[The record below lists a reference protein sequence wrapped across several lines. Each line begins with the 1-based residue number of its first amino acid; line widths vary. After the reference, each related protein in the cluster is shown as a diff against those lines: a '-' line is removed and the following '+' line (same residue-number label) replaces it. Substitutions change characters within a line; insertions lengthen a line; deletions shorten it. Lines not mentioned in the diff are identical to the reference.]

1 MRKLVRSKDFDRDFR
16 KVDLSDEL
24 LEVLSCLV
32 NDLPLDPKYKD
43 HALTG
48 NWTDYR
54 ECHIKPDLLLVY
66 RKESRKESIDGSK
79 DILKVVRLSSHSNI
93 FSVKKRQKK

>member
-1 MRKLVRSKDFDRDFR
+1 MRKLARSKDFDRDFR
-16 KVDLSDEL
+16 KVELSDEL

-32 NDLPLDPKYKD
+32 SDTVLDARYRD

-48 NWTDYR
+48 NWQGYR

-66 RKESRKESIDGSK
+66 RKEGNDM
-79 DILKVVRLSSHSNI
+79 LKLARLASHSNI
-93 FSVKKRQKK
+93 FSLKKRQK

>member
-1 MRKLVRSKDFDRDFR
+1 MIFR

-24 LEVLSCLV
+24 LEALSCLV

-48 NWTDYR
+48 NWKGYR
-54 ECHIKPDLLLVY
+54 ECHINPDLLLVY
-66 RKESRKESIDGSK
+66 RKDTENDREIVK
-79 DILKVVRLSSHSNI
+79 LARLNSHSNI
-93 FSVKKRQKK
+93 FSVKKRQK